1 MKNKEKQTKNTVKG
15 NKRPLFGVKKVV
27 DNDGSLS
34 CFWYKGQIYD
44 LNYNEFAD
52 CRKVKK
58 GEENKTS
65 DGFVRSGR
73 YIHKDGN
80 VVGKIKTDYSYILI
94 AILVALLIV
103 SVVALVTVTKTK
115 KEPLTGEITV
125 VDTDGEWNAEGKLN
139 IFGKESI
146 KPGDKG
152 NYVFMVNNPFDVE
165 LKCRVE
171 FVPNYE
177 NSEFLPPIRYSVSS
191 EGQSLEQKET
201 EQGFAIE
208 SVVIDKNGSRS
219 FYVEWEW
226 LFDGGTDTDDTLS
239 GIAGS
244 KYTVTIQITAEETK
258 R

>member
-34 CFWYKGQIYD
+34 CFWYKDKLYD
-44 LNYNEFAD
+44 LNYNELAD
-52 CRKVKK
+52 CKKVKT
-58 GEENKTS
+58 EEEGKAVN
-65 DGFVRSGR
+65 GFVRRGK

-94 AILVALLIV
+94 AILFALLIV
-103 SVVALVTVTKTK
+103 SVVALATVTKTK

-125 VDTDGEWNAEGKLN
+125 VDTDGEWNAEGKIN
-139 IFGKESI
+139 IFGNESI

-152 NYVFMVNNPFDVE
+152 KYIFMVNNPFDVE
-165 LKCRVE
+165 LKCKIE
-171 FVPNYE
+171 FIPNYE

-191 EGQSLEQKET
+191 EGQTLGRKET
-201 EQGFAIE
+201 EKGFAIE
-208 SVVIDKNGSRS
+208 SVAIGKKGSRS

-226 LFDGGTDTDDTLS
+226 LFDGGTDSDDTLS
-239 GIAGS
+239 GIAGN
-244 KYTVTIQITAEETK
+244 KYTVTIEITAEETK
-258 R
+258 